1 MTRPPAEPDRCAP
14 GPVIDSHCHL
24 LALAE
29 QGLPPAQALARARA
43 AGVERV
49 VTIADGVGEGARSLA
64 LAERH
69 PGVFVAIGWEPRAP
83 APPDDQQLAALA
95 ELLQHPRA
103 VAVGEVGLDYHRPP
117 GGRTAPDA
125 TQRATLRA
133 MLDLARTAG
142 KPVVVHDR
150 LAHDAVL
157 EELDARPPVGVV
169 MHCFSGGPALVR
181 ACAERGFVCS
191 FAGTVTF
198 RNAGELR
205 LAVRAVPA
213 GLLAVETDAPFLA
226 PEPHRG
232 RRNEPALL
240 PATLALVAALRGE
253 CPDTV
258 ARATTATVEALFGLP
273 PL

>member
-1 MTRPPAEPDRCAP
+1 MNRPPADPNLRAP
-14 GPVIDSHCHL
+14 APLIDSHCHL

-29 QGLPPAQALARARA
+29 QGLAPAAALARARA

-49 VTIADGVGEGARSLA
+49 VTIADGIDEGQRSVA
-64 LAERH
+64 LADQH
-69 PGVFVAIGWEPRAP
+69 PGLFVAIGWEPRAP
-83 APPDDQQLAALA
+83 APPDDRQLAALA
-95 ELLQHPRA
+95 DLLTHPRA

-117 GGRTAPDA
+117 GGRVVPDEI
-125 TQRATLRA
+125 QRATLRA
-133 MLDLARTAG
+133 MLDLAGRAG

-205 LAVRAVPA
+205 EAVQAVPA

-253 CPDTV
+253 CADTV
-258 ARATTATVEALFGLP
+258 ARAATATVEAVFRLP